1 MSSNIL
7 YKIKEKSKH
16 NEVSYNELL
25 DQLND
30 ETDFDTTEL
39 DIHTTQQVHY
49 DINFTK
55 KELLKIANYYNIKKA
70 KTMKKEDLINN
81 IIVFET
87 DPENIE
93 LVERRKTL
101 WFYYN
106 ELKRDDY
113 FKKLILND

>member
-39 DIHTTQQVHY
+39 DIH
-49 DINFTK
+49 TK